1 VLDLFEHQIRAV
13 KSLERWLDSNES
25 TGLLCLPTGAGKT
38 RTAAAFV
45 VEQMIARGPVLWL
58 AHRTELIDQAVNTF
72 ESARA
77 PRPVVVG
84 RWHRER
90 TVSPVDVLVGS
101 IPTLTFAYKRGG
113 RNLSRMLDV
122 HPRFSLVVVDECH
135 HGVAE
140 TWTWLIEELR
150 RRIPGVRIL
159 GLSATPTR
167 HAEQEQPLL
176 WKIFGQVVHE
186 EPVLDLI
193 DSGVLARP
201 TIIPVDTQL
210 TFDATKTEQMVLD
223 HGGDIP
229 ASLLEQMA
237 ESEARNTAVVDA
249 YLERREA
256 WGQTLVFAT
265 TVEQARWITNRLRT
279 GGVNVLDVY
288 AGTPAVERAK
298 AIDAFRAKRARVLVN
313 VGLFTEGTDLPGV
326 ETLFLARPTRSR
338 LLFQQ
343 MVGRGMRGPRIGG
356 VESVAVVAF
365 HDSIVGLLQERLA
378 SCFASE
384 REALLALG
392 FPGERLEKIAA
403 TKAAPNPAMDRL
415 VRVARDLL
423 SQSEGAKTGT
433 SLPLRGFWEARNR
446 TESAFLPVFG
456 NELSIVSSWVNYL
469 RYTCRARGTPAV
481 VPEGLLL
488 PPTVVT
494 PFVRIVVRVDGKV
507 RWVDL
512 ERAERDEIF
521 AAAEGLERARA
532 ASPAPAPPPVT
543 PRAPPQLLERLRK
556 RPRSEWRALVR
567 EELARSAGG
576 QRDETDA
583 VLALLESALVPLGR

>member
-1 VLDLFEHQIRAV
+1 MLDLFDHQIRAV
-13 KSLERWLDSNES
+13 KSLERWLASDES

-72 ESARA
+72 ESAGA
-77 PRPVVVG
+77 ARPVVVG

-90 TVSPVDVLVGS
+90 TVSPVDVLVVS

-201 TIIPVDTQL
+201 KIIPVDTQL
-210 TFDATKTEQMVLD
+210 TFDATKTEQLVLD

-249 YLERREA
+249 YFERREA

-288 AGTPAVERAK
+288 AGTPAVERAE

-356 VESVAVVAF
+356 VEAVAVVAF

-378 SCFASE
+378 SCFSSE

-392 FPGERLEKIAA
+392 FPGERLEKRAVAPA
-403 TKAAPNPAMDRL
+403 TPLNPAMDRL

-469 RYTCRARGTPAV
+469 RYRCRTRGTPAA

-512 ERAERDEIF
+512 DRAGRDDVF
-521 AAAEGLERARA
+521 AAAKGLERVVSHAPHTA
-532 ASPAPAPPPVT
+532 ASPPQPLEKLR
-543 PRAPPQLLERLRK
+543 RA
-556 RPRSEWRALVR
+556 
-567 EELARSAGG
+567 
-576 QRDETDA
+576 
-583 VLALLESALVPLGR
+583 